1 VLTGLA
7 SLVNAGTIEVQSG
20 SLQLGA
26 SSAIS
31 GTGTLKIDAGATLEI
46 TSGVSSGQ
54 TVDFT
59 GTTGKLILDNP
70 SSFSGQ
76 IAGVSGSGQV
86 LDFHGFSAATTT
98 AVTSAGSYDSVHN
111 VTTLTV
117 TDTSDSLT
125 ETFKLAGNLSG
136 SSWTVTDDTHGG
148 VNIVDPPAGQS
159 VGPVVMNDPGP
170 SVLSPMIM
178 QDPGPAAPGNTVVA
192 TAANQTLS
200 GFAPSDNFV
209 FNFAG
214 VGHTAVTNFLPLSDT
229 LQFSNSIFANALS
242 VLNATQDDGH
252 GNTVISIDS
261 HDSITLGGVQKVQLH
276 VADFH
281 IV

>member
-1 VLTGLA
+1 L
-7 SLVNAGTIEVQSG
+7 
-20 SLQLGA
+20 
-26 SSAIS
+26 SAIS
-31 GTGTLKIDAGATLEI
+31 GAGTLKIDAGATLEI

-59 GTTGKLILDNP
+59 STTGKLILDNP

-76 IAGVSGSGQV
+76 IAGVSGSGEV

-98 AVTSAGSYDSVHN
+98 AVTGAGSYDSVHN

-159 VGPVVMNDPGP
+159 VGSVVMNDPGP
-170 SVLSPMIM
+170 SVLSPVIM

-200 GFAPSDNFV
+200 GLAASDNFV

-214 VGHTAVTNFLPLSDT
+214 VGHTAVTNFHPLSDT
-229 LQFSNSIFANALS
+229 LQFSNSIFANAPS

-261 HDSITLGGVQKVQLH
+261 HDSITLGGVQKAQLH

-281 IV
+281 IA